1 MKLSLYKQF
10 FDHRYR
16 LEVSSSFVIAKNA
29 EEIIAQGKLI
39 DRTTGTVYN
48 IVNNI
53 PRFLDS
59 EKNYSD
65 NFGLQWNKF
74 KKTQFDSY
82 TGLDVTGKRFWE
94 TTRWTKEE
102 LRGKVILE

>member
-1 MKLSLYKQF
+1 MKYSHYKLF
-10 FDHRYR
+10 FEDRYG
-16 LEVSSSFVIAKNA
+16 LEITEAMADAVSTGDK
-29 EEIIAQGKLI
+29 IIRQGKLI
-39 DRTTGTVYN
+39 DRATGKDYK
-48 IVNNI
+48 IVNAI

-82 TGLDVTGKRFWE
+82 TGL
-94 TTRWTKEE
+94 
-102 LRGKVILE
+102 I